1 MSGGT
6 TMYPGIADR
15 MQKEKER
22 SWKRSKP
29 FGLGQGVEFEE
40 ELEVTEGEGAGAGTA
55 PPTTPPPLITTG
67 IENTGILTKATQRNI
82 RRGIALSATTTAGEL
97 NVSIN

>member
-40 ELEVTEGEGAGAGTA
+40 ELEVTEGE
-55 PPTTPPPLITTG
+55 
-67 IENTGILTKATQRNI
+67 E
-82 RRGIALSATTTAGEL
+82 AGEVVVAL
-97 NVSIN
+97 ADQERQQEGKEQEQRPRLPPRLLLSSRQGSKTRGFSQKLHREI